1 MEIVESG
8 MYRLRAVAKTERD
21 RGGLLKLYVDSRT
34 LGFDSQKSGFGSVDL
49 DVSPAPEQLWA
60 GQHVT
65 ATLDG
70 EPIPPEN
77 LTVERLDP

>member
-8 MYRLRAVAKTERD
+8 MYRLRAVATTERQK
-21 RGGLLKLYVDSRT
+21 GGILNLYVDSRT
-34 LGFDSQKSGFGSVDL
+34 VQQSVQRSGSASVDL
-49 DVSPAPEQLWA
+49 QVSPPPQQLWA

-70 EPIPPEN
+70 EPIAPEN